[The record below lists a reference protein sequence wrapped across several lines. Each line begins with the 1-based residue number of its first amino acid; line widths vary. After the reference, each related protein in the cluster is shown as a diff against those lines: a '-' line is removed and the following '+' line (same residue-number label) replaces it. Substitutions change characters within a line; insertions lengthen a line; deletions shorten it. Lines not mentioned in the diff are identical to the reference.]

1 MTVFTYSISASS
13 TTDAPTVQRLLGSS
27 SGTSAL
33 NLASEGLVEAVS
45 TKPRRLSL
53 SETRKMPS
61 VVLNICQCRDLLII
75 VIKPPES

>member
-1 MTVFTYSISASS
+1 MTVFTYSIAASS
-13 TTDAPTVQRLLGSS
+13 ATDAPTVQRLLGSS

-33 NLASEGLVEAVS
+33 NMTSEGLVEAVS

-61 VVLNICQCRDLLII
+61 GDNNIDR
-75 VIKPPES
+75 EG